1 MLKVQIKENLASKTA
16 ERKGVCETRVRDV
29 SEDPLNCGRGA
40 RHENGSELR
49 EEIDCVFVEQNLYF
63 VLCIWRTEQM
73 NRIC

>member
-1 MLKVQIKENLASKTA
+1 MLKVQIKENLVSKTA

-29 SEDPLNCGRGA
+29 SEDPFNCGRGA
-40 RHENGSELR
+40 RHENGSELGV
-49 EEIDCVFVEQNLYF
+49 ETDCAFVEQNLYF